1 MMIYTAMQDIL
12 SDEFK
17 LDEIDEED
25 DIKIDEED
33 IVDTENDSQFD
44 FKNNEIQIENFI
56 NLRDKEL
63 AKLLKTQEIRV
74 VIEPIII
81 DYDKKEFDL
90 NSLLDQNLGN

>member
-1 MMIYTAMQDIL
+1 MQDIL

-90 NSLLDQNLGN
+90 NSLLDQNL